1 MKRVYRDDK
10 HAFLFS
16 PLFPLQIQIIIVFLQ
31 KFKDYIIMETINIQ
45 LQVPNTGKY
54 SLDEFIAKVKEY
66 AEKLS
71 DTLTTPVKS
80 YRETYMT
87 RKEQEAYV
95 AESLNR
101 ALDQMEAHKKNGTKP
116 MLARDLLKQLREE
129 EN

>member
-1 MKRVYRDDK
+1 
-10 HAFLFS
+10 
-16 PLFPLQIQIIIVFLQ
+16 
-31 KFKDYIIMETINIQ
+31 METINIQ

-101 ALDQMEAHKKNGTKP
+101 ALDQMEAHEKNGTRP
-116 MLARDLLKQLREE
+116 MIFDEFLDKLD
-129 EN
+129 

>member
-1 MKRVYRDDK
+1 
-10 HAFLFS
+10 
-16 PLFPLQIQIIIVFLQ
+16 
-31 KFKDYIIMETINIQ
+31 METINIQ

-95 AESLNR
+95 AETIKLR
-101 ALDQMEAHKKNGTKP
+101 LAKMEHHEKIGP
-116 MLARDLLKQLREE
+116 RQWPFVEFLAK
-129 EN
+129 

>member
-1 MKRVYRDDK
+1 
-10 HAFLFS
+10 
-16 PLFPLQIQIIIVFLQ
+16 
-31 KFKDYIIMETINIQ
+31 METINIQ

-66 AEKLS
+66 AENLS
-71 DTLTTPVKS
+71 NTLTTPVKS

-101 ALDQMEAHKKNGTKP
+101 ALDQMEAHKENGTKP

>member
-1 MKRVYRDDK
+1 
-10 HAFLFS
+10 
-16 PLFPLQIQIIIVFLQ
+16 
-31 KFKDYIIMETINIQ
+31 METVNIQ

-101 ALDQMEAHKKNGTKP
+101 ALDQMEAHEKNGTRP
-116 MLARDLLKQLREE
+116 MTFDEFLDKLD
-129 EN
+129 

>member
-1 MKRVYRDDK
+1 LKRVYRDDK

-16 PLFPLQIQIIIVFLQ
+16 PLYPLQSQIIIVFLQ
-31 KFKDYIIMETINIQ
+31 KFKEDIDMETINIQ

-101 ALDQMEAHKKNGTKP
+101 ALDQMEAHEINGTRP
-116 MLARDLLKQLREE
+116 MTFDEFLDKLD
-129 EN
+129 

>member
-31 KFKDYIIMETINIQ
+31 KFKEDIDMETINIQ

-71 DTLTTPVKS
+71 DTLTTRVKS

-101 ALDQMEAHKKNGTKP
+101 ALDQMEAHEKNGTRP
-116 MLARDLLKQLREE
+116 MTFDEFLDKLD
-129 EN
+129 

>member
-1 MKRVYRDDK
+1 MFIVMISTL
-10 HAFLFS
+10 FLFS

-31 KFKDYIIMETINIQ
+31 KFKEDIDMETINIQ

-101 ALDQMEAHKKNGTKP
+101 ALDQMEAHEINGTRP
-116 MLARDLLKQLREE
+116 MTFDEFLDKLD
-129 EN
+129 

>member
-1 MKRVYRDDK
+1 MFIVMISTL
-10 HAFLFS
+10 FLFS

-31 KFKDYIIMETINIQ
+31 KFKEDIDMETINIQ

-101 ALDQMEAHKKNGTKP
+101 ALDQMEAHEKNGTRP
-116 MLARDLLKQLREE
+116 MTFDEFLDKLD
-129 EN
+129 

>member
-31 KFKDYIIMETINIQ
+31 KFKEDIDMETINIQ

-95 AESLNR
+95 AESLYR
-101 ALDQMEAHKKNGTKP
+101 ALDQMEAHEKNGTRP
-116 MLARDLLKQLREE
+116 MTFDEFLDKLD
-129 EN
+129 

>member
-1 MKRVYRDDK
+1 MFIVMISTL
-10 HAFLFS
+10 FLFS

-31 KFKDYIIMETINIQ
+31 KFKEDIDMETINIQ

-101 ALDQMEAHKKNGTKP
+101 ALDQMEAHEKNGTRP
-116 MLARDLLKQLREE
+116 MTLDEFLDKLD
-129 EN
+129 